1 MCTQLICIIQFYVC
15 TLNNVNFNPKNGKN
29 RKYHDIFLFAM
40 DEKDG
45 SGQKSKRHGAR
56 RHVTRIRLS
65 ANNQRLLPDEG

>member
-1 MCTQLICIIQFYVC
+1 MKNERKILIFM
-15 TLNNVNFNPKNGKN
+15 T
-29 RKYHDIFLFAM
+29 RSHSIFVRTAT

-56 RHVTRIRLS
+56 RHVTRTRLS